1 MKTVTERPTW
11 GGGYGVGCNTFSHKP
26 QICVKTCAIDRKWDH
41 REHGDPVGL
50 QSKKNLNEKVDLGQ
64 KLEWFSEKL
73 FFTTKFIMGKDPH
86 GTFPNINL
94 VRIFI
99 EKSEKTLQ
107 LQMDFSQS
115 SDGLFMYS
123 KFSLYVE
130 LSKVFYS
137 IFFSTCR
144 ETVKKVLQRK

>member
-1 MKTVTERPTW
+1 MDFK
-11 GGGYGVGCNTFSHKP
+11 
-26 QICVKTCAIDRKWDH
+26 A
-41 REHGDPVGL
+41 
-50 QSKKNLNEKVDLGQ
+50 KKNLNEKVDLDQ
-64 KLEWFSEKL
+64 KLEWFSEKR
-73 FFTTKFIMGKDPH
+73 FFPTKFIVGKDPH
-86 GTFPNINL
+86 GTFRNVNL

-99 EKSEKTLQ
+99 EKSEKSLQ
-107 LQMDFSQS
+107 LQMNFSQS

-123 KFSLYVE
+123 KFFLYVE